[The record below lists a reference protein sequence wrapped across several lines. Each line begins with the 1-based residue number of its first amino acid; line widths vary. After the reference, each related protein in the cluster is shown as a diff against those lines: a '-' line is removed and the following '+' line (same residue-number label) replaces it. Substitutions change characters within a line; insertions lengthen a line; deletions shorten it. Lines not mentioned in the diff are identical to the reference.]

1 MKVHVCPSFSPVP
14 YECPYLYTAG
24 KRILDNIAEAFS
36 PKSPTKEDNSSS
48 ARIESKENLATPS
61 NVEVP
66 EKKPSGRGRGRHK
79 LYKEDTYISEPMEFT
94 GGFVVRFI
102 LLPPVMSF
110 ELCHGISNNVYV
122 RQAKPQISLRIYTV

>member
-1 MKVHVCPSFSPVP
+1 MYVVPS
-14 YECPYLYTAG
+14 ECPYFYTAG

-48 ARIESKENLATPS
+48 ARIESKENLATPT
-61 NVEVP
+61 NLEVP

-102 LLPPVMSF
+102 LLPSSHDF
-110 ELCHGISNNVYV
+110 CHLLSCLP
-122 RQAKPQISLRIYTV
+122 QACFQAYAGFQAFTS